1 MGYMVILAWALLWA
15 PVYSDSTSDPA
26 VYPLRVVDHF
36 FSMLFR
42 RCQGD
47 VCGKE
52 PFLAEARTEYGNGTP
67 TPVPDGAGSTTSV
80 GDNDAGPT
88 DGGSSEEESA
98 PSSPASAQEEAE
110 EDEEEEDDGKSTSQD
125 VRRTTFK
132 ESSEEDKIA
141 TDSDQPR
148 QLMSNKEELMA
159 AVKDLWDRGYRV
171 DKPYSIVNCPSW
183 IGYKCSTEDEIK
195 AGWSSY
201 ADDASE
207 IVNDCRHTC
216 RVPGYKTPPKWHD
229 PNEWDFFNFGMR

>member
-1 MGYMVILAWALLWA
+1 MVILAWALLWA

-26 VYPLRVVDHF
+26 VYPLRDYF

-47 VCGKE
+47 VC
-52 PFLAEARTEYGNGTP
+52 
-67 TPVPDGAGSTTSV
+67 
-80 GDNDAGPT
+80 
-88 DGGSSEEESA
+88 
-98 PSSPASAQEEAE
+98 
-110 EDEEEEDDGKSTSQD
+110 
-125 VRRTTFK
+125 
-132 ESSEEDKIA
+132 
-141 TDSDQPR
+141 DQPR
-148 QLMSNKEELMA
+148 QLMSNKEKLMA
-159 AVKDLWDRGYRV
+159 AVKELWDRGYRV
-171 DKPYSIVNCPSW
+171 DKPYSTANCRSW
-183 IGYKCSTEDEIK
+183 IGYKCSTEDVIK